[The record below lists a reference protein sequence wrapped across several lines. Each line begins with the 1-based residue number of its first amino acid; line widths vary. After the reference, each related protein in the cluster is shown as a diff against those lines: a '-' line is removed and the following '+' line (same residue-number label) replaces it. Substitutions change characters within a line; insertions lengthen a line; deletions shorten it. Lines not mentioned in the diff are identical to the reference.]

1 MNYQEDMSYN
11 DFLKYQMKNKANVF
25 HENSSIQAVV
35 CKGRCFATS
44 KEDLIFNDN
53 TKINDFVGC
62 KELNFAVGCDAH
74 DHWLIYDSGNNN
86 NNNNKS
92 LIEDLILKSVCNIP
106 L

>member
-1 MNYQEDMSYN
+1 MDYSEDMAYN
-11 DFLKYQMKNKANVF
+11 DFLEYQKRNKENVF
-25 HENSSIQAVV
+25 HENSRIQAVV

-53 TKINDFVGC
+53 TEINDFVGC

-74 DHWLIYDSGNNN
+74 DHWLIFNNGKKN
-86 NNNNKS
+86 NSKS
-92 LIEDLILKSVCNIP
+92 LIEDLLLRTGCNIP